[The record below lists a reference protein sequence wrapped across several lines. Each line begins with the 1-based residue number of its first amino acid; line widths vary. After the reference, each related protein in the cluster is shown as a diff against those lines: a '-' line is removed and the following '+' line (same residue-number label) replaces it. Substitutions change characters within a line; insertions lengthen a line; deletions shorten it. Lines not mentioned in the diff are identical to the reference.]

1 MNFDIFWTQFI
12 CRHAL
17 FCTRSHYVYFVSCI
31 FSSSPIFWSS
41 FSCCLL
47 LLLFILTLFVYR
59 CTCVR
64 TVVTPRRS
72 QRCTMSTSRSSTPSH
87 PPSSS
92 STTSA
97 ISSLATAIS
106 PTCCSPA
113 AETGSS
119 HAAETGSSPAA
130 ETGSSPAAETGSSSC
145 SWDRFLYLQLR
156 PDPLTAAETGSLS
169 AGSSPVKT
177 GSSKAETC
185 SAHAET
191 GYSLAA
197 ETGSSL
203 AAETGSS
210 SFSWDLFL
218 APQLGPVPVLQLR
231 PVSVFDRQQ
240 GASVCWT
247 RSEDPFQTIRAR
259 SKQVNVNMDIW
270 EKEIST

>member
-1 MNFDIFWTQFI
+1 M
-12 CRHAL
+12 
-17 FCTRSHYVYFVSCI
+17 
-31 FSSSPIFWSS
+31 
-41 FSCCLL
+41 
-47 LLLFILTLFVYR
+47 
-59 CTCVR
+59 R

-72 QRCTMSTSRSSTPSH
+72 QRCTMSISRSSTPSH

-191 GYSLAA
+191 GYSP
-197 ETGSSL
+197 